1 MKGRKTYNYLNKLKN
16 MLKSSSGTNYT
27 THKNIDD
34 IINPYQIE

>member
-16 MLKSSSGTNYT
+16 MLKSSSGTDYN